1 MKPYSRV
8 ISFKTCVLQTAI
20 PKALDIISRMRKV
33 EILLVAEH
41 LTCLDFVSISAFVLC
56 KNIWR
61 LLVKQRK

>member
-1 MKPYSRV
+1 MKSYSGV

-33 EILLVAEH
+33 GILLVAEH
-41 LTCLDFVSISAFVLC
+41 LICVDFVGISAFVLC
-56 KNIWR
+56 KNMWH